1 MHQRNTINQVNESEI
16 RERLDQIGYV
26 VVAMSD
32 GIGAGR
38 GYDLNAV
45 AKLFSDHVRDI
56 VKGGGNASGG
66 IE

>member
-1 MHQRNTINQVNESEI
+1 MYQRNTINQVNESEI

-32 GIGAGR
+32 GIGAGC
-38 GYDLNAV
+38 GDELNAS
-45 AKLFSDHVRDI
+45 AKLISDHFRDM
-56 VKGGGNASGG
+56 VKGGGFASSG